1 MAVAKKWGSSIGV
14 ILPREIVENQGIKVG
29 DEIVI
34 NVFKKGNLKDV
45 FGKLKT
51 GMPGQKFK
59 DMARKGWGSSS
70 NRLRLK
76 Q

>member
-1 MAVAKKWGSSIGV
+1 MAIAKKWGSSIGV
-14 ILPREIVENQGIKVG
+14 ILPKEIVEKQGIKEG

-51 GMPGQKFK
+51 RMPGQKFK
-59 DMARKGWGSSS
+59 DMARKGWESSS